1 MTTESNA
8 APGVAADTA
17 TPEPIANTQPEVATP
32 ESESTEQAQQT
43 DADAESGDGA
53 DKSIKRME
61 RRLGRVTGKYYEAEA
76 RAKQLEAE
84 LSQYKQ
90 TQPEAERQFK
100 PEELE
105 GLISK
110 QAEQIAD
117 ARHVDRRGAE
127 ISTELFKLV
136 GSPDVVKDL
145 IDTITEEAGPFI
157 NPRTGKWTALGEAVD
172 DSKNPAE
179 LIKYLG
185 KNPDVAASLHGL
197 TDARLG
203 RRIAAIEAQMAKPE
217 PKRSNAPPPL
227 EPVKAGGKVQKA
239 PSEMSD
245 KEFAE
250 YRRAQ
255 IAKRR

>member
-43 DADAESGDGA
+43 DADADSGDGA
-53 DKSIKRME
+53 DKSITRME
-61 RRLGRVTGKYYEAEA
+61 RRLGRVTAARYQAEAEA
-76 RAKQLEAE
+76 RQLREQLARFEQQAQPQGEEQSQRQQVDPYRLAE
-84 LSQYKQ
+84 
-90 TQPEAERQFK
+90 E
-100 PEELE
+100 
-105 GLISK
+105 
-110 QAEQIAD
+110 IAT
-117 ARHVDRRGAE
+117 A
-127 ISTELFKLV
+127 KLV
-136 GSPDVVKDL
+136 TDKSNSTFHDGVKTYGESFKASVANV
-145 IDTITEEAGPFI
+145 IEEAGPLI
-157 NPRTGKWTALGEAVD
+157 NERGFPTALGEAVL
-172 DSKNPAE
+172 DSEKPAA
-179 LIKYLG
+179 LLHYLG
-185 KNPDVAASLHGL
+185 KNPDVAESLQGL
-197 TDARLG
+197 TAAQLG
-203 RRIAAIEAQMAKPE
+203 RRIAAIEQKMTSPE
-217 PKRSNAPPPL
+217 PRRSNAPPPL